1 MSDLAPEIAAFVR
14 VVERGSFAAVAADT
28 GYTSSGVSRM
38 VSRLEATLGTKLLF
52 RSTRQLSLTPEG
64 EAFLPRAK
72 SILEAIEVAGA
83 ELSAVATTPR
93 GHVRLNCGTA
103 FANHKLAPLLAK
115 FAKSYPEI
123 SLDISVTDHRVDP
136 VTDQADITIRVGD
149 LADSTLVGVP
159 LGSVSRVIAASPAYL
174 AAHGEPKTPQDL
186 VRHECL
192 LLHGFPRQAIWPF
205 RENGKPV
212 SVKVRG
218 QLTSDSAETLLRTA
232 ISGAGIIRL
241 GDFLGAE
248 ALASGDLVPLL
259 TAFHEAGRQ
268 PITALVQPGRQS
280 LPRNRAILDF
290 LKAHI

>member
-280 LPRNRAILDF
+280 LPRIRAILDF

>member
-248 ALASGDLVPLL
+248 ALASRDLVPLL

-280 LPRNRAILDF
+280 LPRIRAILDF

>member
-38 VSRLEATLGTKLLF
+38 VSRLETTLGTRLLF

-115 FAKSYPEI
+115 FARSYPEI
-123 SLDISVTDHRVDP
+123 SLDISVTDHVS
-136 VTDQADITIRVGD
+136 IR
-149 LADSTLVGVP
+149 LPIRRTSQSAL
-159 LGSVSRVIAASPAYL
+159 
-174 AAHGEPKTPQDL
+174 
-186 VRHECL
+186 
-192 LLHGFPRQAIWPF
+192 AIWPTA
-205 RENGKPV
+205 RLLESRWAPSHVSSRQALPIWPHMENRRRRKTLSGMNAFCCTVSLGKRSGRFERMANLFQSRYV
-212 SVKVRG
+212 
-218 QLTSDSAETLLRTA
+218 DS
-232 ISGAGIIRL
+232 
-241 GDFLGAE
+241 
-248 ALASGDLVPLL
+248 
-259 TAFHEAGRQ
+259 
-268 PITALVQPGRQS
+268 
-280 LPRNRAILDF
+280 
-290 LKAHI
+290 